1 MKTYFVDT
9 SALFKRYLPEEGSER
24 MDSLFH
30 EDAEVFISTLAV
42 VELLSNLQR
51 LRSMDKAIDDDQ
63 FAAAWA
69 AFSLDLATGRL
80 EALGISSEV
89 VDGATQLLLDSYITP
104 VDALQISAAMSLGE
118 GAIVVSSDRKLNQL
132 VAALGL
138 QHMDPSQQPTSV

>member
-1 MKTYFVDT
+1 
-9 SALFKRYLPEEGSER
+9 
-24 MDSLFH
+24 
-30 EDAEVFISTLAV
+30 
-42 VELLSNLQR
+42 
-51 LRSMDKAIDDDQ
+51 MDKAIDDDQ

-89 VDGATQLLLDSYITP
+89 VDGATQLLLDRYITP

-138 QHMDPSQQPTSV
+138 QHMDPSQPPTSV

>member
-30 EDAEVFISTLAV
+30 EDAEVFISTLTV
-42 VELLSNLQR
+42 VELVSNLQR

-69 AFSLDLATGRL
+69 ALSLDLATGRL

-104 VDALQISAAMSLGE
+104 VDALQVSAAMSLGE

-132 VAALGL
+132 VTELGL
-138 QHMDPSQQPTSV
+138 QHMDPSQPPTSV